1 MAQRGISDFR
11 SDTVTWPTE
20 AMYEAMREAPLGNDG
35 FHDDPTVI
43 ELEEIS
49 AKLLGKE
56 SAVFCPSGTMA
67 NQIAGRV
74 WAQPGQE
81 VILEEGAH
89 VLNFESGGL
98 AYAGLQ
104 LRPVAGERGMM
115 APEQVGERIRRAG
128 SHNPGTGLV
137 WLENTH
143 NLASGRVMPQEN
155 SVAIADIAHR
165 AGLPVHLDGA
175 RIFNGQVASGITAG
189 KLSEPAD
196 SVMFCLSKGLCCP
209 VGSVLCGSAEFIER
223 ARDVRQRMG
232 GTMRQAGI
240 LAACG
245 LVALRENIDRLA
257 QDHARAKVL
266 ALGLARIPGLELRV
280 DEVET
285 NMVYFRLNEQ
295 VGLSA
300 PELEERA
307 REQGVWTVNLGERV
321 IRMVTHKDVDESDV
335 ARALEVIGGLL
346 AGER

>member
-20 AMYEAMREAPLGNDG
+20 AMYRAMREAPLGNDG

-43 ELEEIS
+43 ELEEVS

-74 WAQPGQE
+74 HASPGQE
-81 VILEEGAH
+81 VVLEEGAH

-104 LRPVAGERGMM
+104 LRPVAGVRGVM
-115 APEQVGERIRRAG
+115 APEQVGERIRRVG

-143 NLASGRVMPQEN
+143 NLAGGRVMPQEN
-155 SVAIADIAHR
+155 SMAIANIAHQV
-165 AGLPVHLDGA
+165 GLPVHLDGA
-175 RIFNGQVASGITAG
+175 RIFNAQVASGISAK
-189 KLSEPAD
+189 KLSQPAD

-209 VGSVLCGSAEFIER
+209 VGSVLCGSSEFIER
-223 ARDVRQRMG
+223 ARDVRQRLG

-257 QDHARAKVL
+257 EDHARARVL
-266 ALGLARIPGLELRV
+266 AEGLAQLRGIEIRI

-285 NMVYFRLNEQ
+285 NMVYFHLKEQ
-295 VGLSA
+295 VSLSA
-300 PELEERA
+300 LELEEGA
-307 REQGVWTVNLGERV
+307 REQGVWIIGLGERV

-335 ARALEVIGGLL
+335 ARALEVIGGVL
-346 AGER
+346 AGKK